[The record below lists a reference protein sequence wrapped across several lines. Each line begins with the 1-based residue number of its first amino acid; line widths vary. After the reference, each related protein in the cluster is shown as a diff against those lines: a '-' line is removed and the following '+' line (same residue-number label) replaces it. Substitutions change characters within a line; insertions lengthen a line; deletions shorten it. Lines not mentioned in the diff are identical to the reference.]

1 MIKFITDNGLKA
13 EIAAEIL
20 YNLTE
25 WFGLPDSTKE
35 YIVNSGEM
43 PFWAYYVEDKPV
55 GFIAL
60 KQTSPST
67 AEIYVMGILK
77 EYHRHGIGKVLYS
90 AFETYAQACGYDF
103 AQVKTVQK
111 GRYES
116 YDITNRF
123 YEKLGFKEL
132 ECFPTLWDE
141 WNPCQLY
148 VKYIG
153 KRG

>member
-1 MIKFITDNGLKA
+1 MIKFITDKELKA

-35 YIVNSGEM
+35 YIENSMEM

-55 GFIAL
+55 GFIVL

-77 EYHRHGIGKVLYS
+77 EYHRQGIGKALYS
-90 AFETYAQACGYDF
+90 AFETYAQDCGYEF
-103 AQVKTVQK
+103 TQVKTVQR

-123 YEKLGFKEL
+123 YENLGFKEL
-132 ECFPTLWDE
+132 ECFPNLWDE

-153 KRG
+153 KGI

>member
-1 MIKFITDNGLKA
+1 MIKFITDKELKA
-13 EIAAEIL
+13 EISAKIL

-35 YIVNSGEM
+35 YIENSMEM

-77 EYHRHGIGKVLYS
+77 EYHRQGIGKVLYS
-90 AFETYAQACGYDF
+90 VFETYAQDCGYEF
-103 AQVKTVQK
+103 TQVKTVQK

-123 YEKLGFKEL
+123 YENMGFKEL
-132 ECFPTLWDE
+132 ECFPNLWDE
-141 WNPCQLY
+141 WNPCQIY
-148 VKYIG
+148 VMAL
-153 KRG
+153 